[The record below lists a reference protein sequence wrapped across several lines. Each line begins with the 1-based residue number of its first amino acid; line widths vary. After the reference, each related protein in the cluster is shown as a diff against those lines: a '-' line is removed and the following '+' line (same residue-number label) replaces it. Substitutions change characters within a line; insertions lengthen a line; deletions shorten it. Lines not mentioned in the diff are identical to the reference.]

1 MDTKGD
7 TMSDYV
13 REMLN
18 AEAEMYDN
26 SKVVGTITTTLPIT
40 EAMVD
45 CILVGAFDGSYGV
58 CYYWAELNNLVVKKA
73 ETPDGFDRWQE
84 VTITD
89 IVERDEGSG
98 EVNVYTINAENIT
111 KAIQQFLDDNQHMAN
126 NTITGYIRRAVQ
138 ENDPG
143 MIDGDAADC
152 IVQVAAFGTV
162 LYG

>member
-1 MDTKGD
+1 
-7 TMSDYV
+7 
-13 REMLN
+13 MLE

-26 SKVVGTITTTLPIT
+26 SKVVGVVTTQLPIT

-45 CILVGAFDGSYGV
+45 CILVSAFDGSYGV
-58 CYYWAELNNLVVKKA
+58 CYYWAELNNLVAKKA
-73 ETPDGFDRWQE
+73 ETPDGFERWQQ
-84 VTITD
+84 VTVTD

-98 EVNVYTINAENIT
+98 EVNVYTINATNIT
-111 KAIQQFLDDNQHMAN
+111 EAIQKFLDENSHMAN

-152 IVQVAAFGTV
+152 IVQVAAFGSV
-162 LYG
+162 VYG

>member
-1 MDTKGD
+1 
-7 TMSDYV
+7 MSDPYV

-26 SKVVGTITTTLPIT
+26 SKVVGTITTALPIT

-45 CILVGAFDGSYGV
+45 CILVGGFDGTYGA
-58 CYYWAELNNLVVKKA
+58 CSYWAVLNNLIVEKA

-84 VTITD
+84 VKITD
-89 IVERDEGSG
+89 IIERDEGSG
-98 EVNVYTINAENIT
+98 DENVYTINAKNIT
-111 KAIQQFLDDNQHMAN
+111 EAIQKFIDQNPPMAN
-126 NTITGYIRRAVQ
+126 KIITEYIRRAVQ

-143 MIDGDAADC
+143 MIDADAADC

-162 LYG
+162 VYG

>member
-1 MDTKGD
+1 
-7 TMSDYV
+7 MSDYV

-26 SKVVGTITTTLPIT
+26 SKVVGTITMTLPIT

-45 CILVGAFDGSYGV
+45 CILVGGFDGTYGA
-58 CYYWAELNNLVVKKA
+58 CSYWASLNNLVVKKA

-84 VTITD
+84 VKITD
-89 IVERDEGSG
+89 HIEREEGSG
-98 EVNVYTINAENIT
+98 EENVYTINATNIT
-111 KAIQQFLDDNQHMAN
+111 EAIQKFLDENQHMAN

-143 MIDGDAADC
+143 MIDADAADC
-152 IVQVAAFGTV
+152 IVQVAAFGSV
-162 LYG
+162 VYG

>member
-1 MDTKGD
+1 
-7 TMSDYV
+7 MSDPYV
-13 REMLN
+13 REMLE

-58 CYYWAELNNLVVKKA
+58 CYYWAELNDLVVKERA
-73 ETPDGFDRWQE
+73 APDGFESWQQ
-84 VTITD
+84 VTVTD

-98 EVNVYTINAENIT
+98 EVNVYTINATNIT
-111 KAIQQFLDDNQHMAN
+111 EAIQKFLDENQHMAN

-143 MIDGDAADC
+143 MIDADAADC
-152 IVQVAAFGTV
+152 IVQVAAFGKV